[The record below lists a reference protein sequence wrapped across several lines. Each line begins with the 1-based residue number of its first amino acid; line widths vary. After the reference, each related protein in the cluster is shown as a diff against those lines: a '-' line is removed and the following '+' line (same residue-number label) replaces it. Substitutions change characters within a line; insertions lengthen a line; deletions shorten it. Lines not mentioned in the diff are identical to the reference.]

1 MPKSKI
7 SDILKRKLL
16 NIRDFIIFLYVVG
29 TDFATPHPALYAPPS
44 PTVREKA
51 WFVQTLMWVRI

>member
-1 MPKSKI
+1 MPKIKI
-7 SDILKRKLL
+7 SDILKPKLL
-16 NIRDFIIFLYVVG
+16 NIREFIIFLYVVG

-51 WFVQTLMWVRI
+51 RY